1 MKKVLFLIESLS
13 GGGAEKV
20 LSVLIKHINKK
31 DFDITVCTITDIGI
45 YTEEIK
51 QNVKYLSI
59 LGNPQK
65 KSFIGRIIYKINYK
79 LIYTLLPAWLVYKV
93 FIPKNYDVEVAFVE
107 GFVTKLL
114 AASTNNRA
122 KKIAWV
128 HIDLSQNPWTLKNRI
143 YHNLKE
149 EQYCYSKFNQIICVS
164 DTVKTNFIKK
174 FKLKNVIRIY
184 NPIDKVDILKKA
196 NVTCQYPQTGN
207 DIKFITIG
215 RLVHQK
221 GYDRLLNVMKQLK
234 DNGIHCKLLILGE
247 GEMYH
252 TLSKYIEENNL
263 SEDIM
268 LYGFQANPY
277 QYLKNADCFI
287 CSSRSEGFSLV
298 IAEALVLGKPVIST
312 YCSGPNELLEEG
324 KYGILIPN
332 TEQDLYYGLK
342 SIVTNKMLLES
353 YKLKS
358 QFKAKDFDISSS
370 IKEIE
375 SILDS

>member
-1 MKKVLFLIESLS
+1 MKKILFLIESLS

-20 LSVLIKHINKK
+20 LSVLIRHIDKK
-31 DFDITVCTITDIGI
+31 KFDITVCTITDIGI

-65 KSFIGRIIYKINYK
+65 KSFIGRLIYKINYK
-79 LIYTLLPAWLVYKV
+79 LIYTLLPAWLVYKI
-93 FIPKNYDVEVAFVE
+93 FIPKHYDVEIAFVE

-114 AASTNNRA
+114 AASANRKA

-128 HIDLSQNPWTLKNRI
+128 HIDLAQNPWTLKNSI
-143 YHNLKE
+143 YRNLKE
-149 EQYCYSKFNQIICVS
+149 ERHCYSKFNQIICVS
-164 DTVKTNFIKK
+164 DTVKINFIKK
-174 FKLKNVIRIY
+174 FKLENVIRVY

-221 GYDRLLNVMKQLK
+221 GYDRLLSAMKQLK
-234 DNGIHCKLLILGE
+234 ENGIHCKLLILGE

-342 SIVTNKMLLES
+342 SIVTNSMLLDS

-358 QFKAKDFDISSS
+358 QLKAKDFDISTS

-375 SILDS
+375 LILGS

>member
-20 LSVLIKHINKK
+20 LSVLTKHINKK
-31 DFDITVCTITDIGI
+31 YFDITVCTITDIGI

-65 KSFIGRIIYKINYK
+65 KSFWGKIIYKIKYK
-79 LIYTLLPAWLVYKV
+79 LIYTLLPTWLIYKL
-93 FIPKNYDVEVAFVE
+93 FIPKNYDIEIAFVE

-114 AASTNNRA
+114 AASTNIQA

-128 HIDLSQNPWTLKNRI
+128 HIDLSQNPWTQNNKI
-143 YHNLKE
+143 YRNLKE

-164 DTVKTNFIKK
+164 DTVKNNFIKR
-174 FKLKNVIRIY
+174 FKLTNVIRIY
-184 NPIDKVDILKKA
+184 NPIDKTDILNKA
-196 NVTCQYPQTGN
+196 KEICKYPQTTN

-215 RLVHQK
+215 RLVLQK
-221 GYDRLLNVMKQLK
+221 GYDRLLKVIKRIK
-234 DNGIHCKLLILGE
+234 ADGIHCKLLILGE

-252 TLSKYIEENNL
+252 TLSNYIKENDL
-263 SEDIM
+263 SDDTI
-268 LYGFQANPY
+268 LYGFQPNPY
-277 QYLKNADCFI
+277 QYLKKADCFI

-298 IAEALVLGKPVIST
+298 IAEAMVLGKPIIST

-324 KYGILIPN
+324 KYGMLVEN
-332 TEQDLYYGLK
+332 SEDGLYQIIK
-342 SIVTNKMLLES
+342 TINTNKNMLYEYS
-353 YKLKS
+353 IKS
-358 QFKAKDFDISSS
+358 LNKSKDFDIQKT

-375 SILDS
+375 NIIL

>member
-20 LSVLIKHINKK
+20 LSVLIRHIDKK
-31 DFDITVCTITDIGI
+31 NFDITVCTITDIGI

-51 QNVKYLSI
+51 QSVKYLSI

-79 LIYTLLPAWLVYKV
+79 LIYTLLPTWLIYKL
-93 FIPKNYDVEVAFVE
+93 FIPKNYDVEIAFVE

-114 AASTNNRA
+114 AASTNRRA

-128 HIDLSQNPWTLKNRI
+128 HIDLFQNPWTLKNRI

-174 FKLKNVIRIY
+174 FKLENVIRIY

-221 GYDRLLNVMKQLK
+221 GYDRLLSVMKQLK

-298 IAEALVLGKPVIST
+298 IAEAMVLGKPIIST

-324 KYGILIPN
+324 KYGILVEN
-332 TEQDLYYGLK
+332 SENKLYQIIK
-342 SIVTNKMLLES
+342 TINTNKNILYE
-353 YKLKS
+353 YTTKS
-358 QFKAKDFDISSS
+358 LNRSKDFDIQKT

-375 SILDS
+375 NIIL

>member
-20 LSVLIKHINKK
+20 LSVLTKHINKK
-31 DFDITVCTITDIGI
+31 YFDITVCTITDIGI

-65 KSFIGRIIYKINYK
+65 KSFWGKIIYKIKYK
-79 LIYTLLPAWLVYKV
+79 LIYTLLPTWLIYKL
-93 FIPKNYDVEVAFVE
+93 FIPKNYDIEIAFVE

-114 AASTNNRA
+114 AASTNIQA

-128 HIDLSQNPWTLKNRI
+128 HIDLSQNPWTQNNKI
-143 YHNLKE
+143 YRNLKE

-164 DTVKTNFIKK
+164 DTVKNNFIKR
-174 FKLKNVIRIY
+174 FKLTNVIRIY
-184 NPIDKVDILKKA
+184 NPIDKTDILNKA
-196 NVTCQYPQTGN
+196 KEICKYPQTTN

-215 RLVHQK
+215 RLVLQK
-221 GYDRLLNVMKQLK
+221 GYDRLLKVIKRIK
-234 DNGIHCKLLILGE
+234 ADGIHCKLLILGE

-252 TLSKYIEENNL
+252 TLSNYIKENDL
-263 SEDIM
+263 SDDTI
-268 LYGFQANPY
+268 LYGFQPNPY
-277 QYLKNADCFI
+277 QYLKKADCFI

-298 IAEALVLGKPVIST
+298 IAEAMVLGKPIIST

-324 KYGILIPN
+324 KYGMLVGN
-332 TEQDLYYGLK
+332 SEDGLYQIIK
-342 SIVTNKMLLES
+342 TINTNKNMLYEYS
-353 YKLKS
+353 IKS
-358 QFKAKDFDISSS
+358 LNKSKDFDIQKT

-375 SILDS
+375 NIIL

>member
-20 LSVLIKHINKK
+20 LSVLTKYINKK
-31 DFDITVCTITDIGI
+31 YFDITVCTITDIGI
-45 YTEEIK
+45 YTEDIK

-65 KSFIGRIIYKINYK
+65 KSFLGKITYKIKYK
-79 LIYTLLPAWLVYKV
+79 LVYTLLPTWLIYKL
-93 FIPKNYDVEVAFVE
+93 FIPKNYDIEIAFVE

-114 AASTNNRA
+114 AASTNAQA

-128 HIDLSQNPWTLKNRI
+128 HIDLSQNPWTLSNKI
-143 YHNLKE
+143 YRNLKE

-164 DTVKTNFIKK
+164 DTVKNNFIKR
-174 FKLKNVIRIY
+174 FRLTNVIRIY
-184 NPIDKVDILKKA
+184 NPIDKTDILNKAKKI
-196 NVTCQYPQTGN
+196 CKYPQTTK

-215 RLVHQK
+215 RLVPQK
-221 GYDRLLNVMKQLK
+221 GYDRLLKVIKRIK
-234 DNGIHCKLLILGE
+234 TDGIHCKLLILGE

-252 TLSKYIEENNL
+252 TLSNYIKENDL
-263 SEDIM
+263 SDDII
-268 LYGFQANPY
+268 LYGFQPNPY
-277 QYLKNADCFI
+277 QYLEKADCFI

-298 IAEALVLGKPVIST
+298 IAEAMVLGKPIIST

-342 SIVTNKMLLES
+342 NIITNSALLKS
-353 YKLKS
+353 YELKS
-358 QFKAKDFDISSS
+358 QIKAKDFDINTS

-375 SILDS
+375 SALDS

>member
-1 MKKVLFLIESLS
+1 M
-13 GGGAEKV
+13 
-20 LSVLIKHINKK
+20 
-31 DFDITVCTITDIGI
+31 
-45 YTEEIK
+45 
-51 QNVKYLSI
+51 
-59 LGNPQK
+59 
-65 KSFIGRIIYKINYK
+65 
-79 LIYTLLPAWLVYKV
+79 
-93 FIPKNYDVEVAFVE
+93 
-107 GFVTKLL
+107 
-114 AASTNNRA
+114 
-122 KKIAWV
+122 
-128 HIDLSQNPWTLKNRI
+128 
-143 YHNLKE
+143 KE

-174 FKLKNVIRIY
+174 FKLENVIRIY

-221 GYDRLLNVMKQLK
+221 GYDRLLSVMKQLK

-263 SEDIM
+263 SDDIM

-358 QFKAKDFDISSS
+358 QLKAKDFDISSS

>member
-20 LSVLIKHINKK
+20 LSVLIKHINKE

-79 LIYTLLPAWLVYKV
+79 LIYTLLPTWLIYKL
-93 FIPKNYDVEVAFVE
+93 FIPQNYDVEIAFVE

-128 HIDLSQNPWTLKNRI
+128 HIDLSQNPWTLKNKI
-143 YHNLKE
+143 YRNLKE

-174 FKLKNVIRIY
+174 FKLENVIRIY
-184 NPIDKVDILKKA
+184 NPIDKVDILQKA

-207 DIKFITIG
+207 NIKFITIG

-221 GYDRLLNVMKQLK
+221 GYDRLLNIMKQLK

-252 TLSKYIEENNL
+252 TLSKYIEENDL

-298 IAEALVLGKPVIST
+298 IAEAMVLGKPIIST

-324 KYGILIPN
+324 KYGILVEN
-332 TEQDLYYGLK
+332 SENKLYQIIK
-342 SIVTNKMLLES
+342 TINTNKNILHEYS
-353 YKLKS
+353 TKS
-358 QFKAKDFDISSS
+358 LNRSKDFDIQKT

-375 SILDS
+375 NIIL

>member
-1 MKKVLFLIESLS
+1 MKKILFLIESLG

-20 LSVLIKHINKK
+20 LSVLIKYINKK
-31 DFDITVCTITDIGI
+31 DFDITVCSITDIGI
-45 YTEEIK
+45 YADEIK
-51 QNVKYLSI
+51 QSVKYISI
-59 LGNPQK
+59 LGNPQTR
-65 KSFIGRIIYKINYK
+65 SFIGRIIYKIKYK
-79 LIYTLLPAWLVYKV
+79 LVYTLLPTWLVYKL
-93 FIPKNYDVEVAFVE
+93 FIPKNYDVEIAFVE

-114 AASTNNRA
+114 ATSTNRIA

-128 HIDLSQNPWTLKNRI
+128 HIDLYQNPWTIRNKI
-143 YHNLKE
+143 YNNYRE

-164 DTVKTNFIKK
+164 DTVKDNFIKK
-174 FKLKNVIRIY
+174 FNLQNVIRIY

-196 NVTCQYPQTGN
+196 NVICQYPQTGN

-234 DNGIHCKLLILGE
+234 ENGFHCKLLILGE

-252 TLSKYIEENNL
+252 MLSKYIEENNL
-263 SEDIM
+263 SDDIM
-268 LYGFQANPY
+268 LYGFQSNPY

-324 KYGILIPN
+324 NYGILIPN
-332 TEQDLYYGLK
+332 TEQDLYSGLK
-342 SIVTNKMLLES
+342 NVITNRMLLES

-358 QFKAKDFDISSS
+358 QLKAKDFDISSS

>member
-1 MKKVLFLIESLS
+1 MKKILFLIESLS

-20 LSVLIKHINKK
+20 LSVLIRHIDKK
-31 DFDITVCTITDIGI
+31 KFDITVCTITDIGI

-59 LGNPQK
+59 LGSPQK

-79 LIYTLLPAWLVYKV
+79 LIYTLLPTWLIYKI
-93 FIPKNYDVEVAFVE
+93 FIPKDYDVEIAFVE

-114 AASTNNRA
+114 AASANRKA

-128 HIDLSQNPWTLKNRI
+128 HIDLAQNPWTLKNRI
-143 YHNLKE
+143 YRNLKE
-149 EQYCYSKFNQIICVS
+149 ERHCYSKFNQIICVS

-174 FKLKNVIRIY
+174 FKLENVIRVY

-221 GYDRLLNVMKQLK
+221 GYDRLLSVMKQLK
-234 DNGIHCKLLILGE
+234 ENGIHCKLLILGE

-342 SIVTNKMLLES
+342 SIVTNSMLLEP

-358 QFKAKDFDISSS
+358 QLKAKDFDISTS

-375 SILDS
+375 LILGS